1 MTMSELCEY
10 SITMRRKKCNDH
22 LAEVRSSY
30 GEIKSFTQKEWLQVE
45 VKKKSVFR
53 KGKTHAFRGLW
64 NHYNMPIL

>member
-22 LAEVRSSY
+22 LAEVRSTY
-30 GEIKSFTQKEWLQVE
+30 GEIRPFNAKESKQVITRG
-45 VKKKSVFR
+45 KSVFR

-64 NHYNMPIL
+64 VHYNVPL